1 MQFKVICLK
10 RNSFEVFNLTDV
22 MSNKYNIH
30 IGRAGIL
37 NLISQRE
44 QGVLLNQLYKNNV
57 TNVKVNQLPKF
68 SERPTIYTDADD
80 GFYWRFLRNG
90 SRGDLIGVGWDCN
103 GAIRRRHSSVCVF
116 QFLTHSTL
124 SEKTRHNL
132 VGKDASIDTLPF
144 INEIS
149 KNYNILPD
157 LLITD
162 TADLSFRNQ
171 KPLLI
176 VGTFK
181 SGGNAAILTSYHCE
195 YVHQEYEWRV
205 DDHIF
210 CCASEINSENFV
222 LGCTLGFY
230 TSKNLKLSKKY
241 CLEENV
247 IAVEFN
253 DDGNLLFIS
262 GHKNGIQLFDMR
274 ENLERFRSN
283 SPPYIKEPALN
294 DSSLIANRMKLLT
307 DQVTLIVSGKTG
319 YISKI
324 DLRMRKPVFQ
334 YSEHRT
340 FQSCRPLN
348 IDEDLDLLCAV
359 GNDNCC
365 RIWSLSSGKL
375 HWTNKIAATNYRGGP
390 LTAHACIV
398 SSERRWFI
406 AVIQN
411 DTVTPIVPD
420 EAEMVAFQP
429 ESAVPSG

>member
-1 MQFKVICLK
+1 MT
-10 RNSFEVFNLTDV
+10 NN
-22 MSNKYNIH
+22 YNIH

-44 QGVLLNQLYKNNV
+44 QGVLLNPLYKNRV
-57 TNVKVNQLPKF
+57 TNVKVNQLPRF
-68 SERPTIYTDADD
+68 SERPTIYTDTDD

-90 SRGDLIGVGWDCN
+90 SRGDLVGVGWDCLE
-103 GAIRRRHSSVCVF
+103 AISRRHSTVCVF

-124 SEKTRHNL
+124 SEKNI
-132 VGKDASIDTLPF
+132 SIDTLPF

-162 TADLSFRNQ
+162 TADLSYKNQ

-176 VGTFK
+176 VGTLK
-181 SGGNAAILTSYHCE
+181 TGGNAAILTSYHCA
-195 YVHQEYEWRV
+195 VQDGDHEWKV
-205 DDHIF
+205 DEHIF
-210 CCASEINSENFV
+210 CCASEGNSENFV
-222 LGCTLGFY
+222 LGCTLGLY
-230 TSKNLKLSKKY
+230 VCKNLILSKKY
-241 CLEENV
+241 RLEDNV
-247 IAVEFN
+247 IAAEFN

-262 GHKNGIQLFDMR
+262 GHQSGIQLCDMR
-274 ENLERFRSN
+274 EKLEKLCRKS
-283 SPPYIKEPALN
+283 SPYIKEPALD
-294 DSSLIANRMKLLT
+294 DSSLVASRMKLLS
-307 DQVTLIVSGKTG
+307 DQVTLIVSDKTG

-334 YSEHRT
+334 YPEHSS
-340 FQSCRPLN
+340 FHYIRPLN

-375 HWTNKIAATNYRGGP
+375 HWSNKIAATNYRGGP

-398 SSERRWFI
+398 GSERRWFI

-420 EAEMVAFQP
+420 ESEMVAFQP
-429 ESAVPSG
+429 DNALPSA